1 MLNEKTNCSTIKTYM
16 FDSQKNIRYNKIVI
30 IRHKTKIIKFIDYA
44 EVTPTA
50 SRRYGVDTVGVSF
63 QTKYR

>member
-1 MLNEKTNCSTIKTYM
+1 MLDEETNCSTIKTYM

-44 EVTPTA
+44 EVTPIA
-50 SRRYGVDTVGVSF
+50 SRRYGADTVGVSF

>member
-1 MLNEKTNCSTIKTYM
+1 M

-30 IRHKTKIIKFIDYA
+30 VRHKTKIIKFIDYA

-50 SRRYGVDTVGVSF
+50 SRRYGVDAVGVSF